1 VNALAFSYMEVMN
14 NEKKMKFN
22 LLNTPQSFVD
32 VFSIHTLAACYPGLL
47 VVTIAC
53 QFFWFMNAG

>member
-1 VNALAFSYMEVMN
+1 MR
-14 NEKKMKFN
+14 KKMKFN

-53 QFFWFMNAG
+53 QFFGL